1 MLDLLY
7 YLEFKLYKLWN
18 YNKYVEFGT
27 IRISYEQVF
36 FDYKCDSDDGHSR
49 EDGTLFNKFSILKY
63 IEIPMFDDTVYI
75 DIGTNCYYLR
85 TYRNW
90 SISAQLELLKRALK

>member
-7 YLEFKLYKLWN
+7 LLQSKLYRIWN
-18 YNKYVEFGT
+18 YNKYVELGT

-36 FDYKCDSDDGHSR
+36 FDYKCDSDDGHSN

-63 IEIPMFDDTVYI
+63 TEIPMS
-75 DIGTNCYYLR
+75 IGNNSYYLR

-90 SISAQLELLKRALK
+90 SISISGQLELLKRALK